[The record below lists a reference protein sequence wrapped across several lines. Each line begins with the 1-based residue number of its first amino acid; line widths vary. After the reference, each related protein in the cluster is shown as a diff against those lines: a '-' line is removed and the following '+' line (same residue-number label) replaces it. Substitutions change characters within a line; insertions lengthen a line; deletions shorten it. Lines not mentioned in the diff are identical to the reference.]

1 MNDRMTIFDII
12 LEFRNLKHMK
22 YYVLAGEA
30 SGDLHASNL
39 IKEISLIDSDAQ
51 FRGFGGELMEQ
62 AGMTVLKHY
71 RDLAF
76 MGLVPVIMNIRTIQR
91 NFRFCEQDM
100 LAFQT
105 DVLILV
111 DYPGFNLRMAKYA
124 KAHGIR
130 TFYYISPKVWAWK
143 EARVHKIIASVDEM
157 FTILPFE
164 TEFFAKYNYAVNYVG
179 NPLLDAILE
188 KKTEPDYLRFRS
200 KNNLSEKP
208 ILAVLPGSRKGEIS
222 VLLPT
227 MLEAAAQFP
236 DFQCIIAGA
245 PNMGIEFYQPFMTGS
260 QVPVIWGK
268 TYEILIHSRAAIVSS
283 GTATLETAILNVPQV
298 VVYRLTPRWLFNTLK
313 FLFLQTKW
321 VSLVNIILEKEAVKE
336 LIQWNFTF
344 EKVVQELKNI
354 LYKPEN
360 EQRILADYREMMI
373 KLGDPGASKRAAELM
388 VSKLK
393 VLP

>member
-1 MNDRMTIFDII
+1 
-12 LEFRNLKHMK
+12 MK
-22 YYVLAGEA
+22 YYILAGEA

-39 IKEISLIDSDAQ
+39 IKEISLIDRDAK
-51 FRGFGGELMEQ
+51 FRGFGGDLMEQ

-76 MGLVPVIMNIRTIQR
+76 MGLVPVVMNIRTIQK

-100 LAFQT
+100 LDFQP

-111 DYPGFNLRMAKYA
+111 DYPGFNLRMAKFA
-124 KAHGIR
+124 KARGIR
-130 TFYYISPKVWAWK
+130 TFYYISPKIWAWK
-143 EARVHKIIASVDEM
+143 EKRVHKVIAFVDEM

-164 TEFFAKYNYAVNYVG
+164 TEFYRKYNYPVNYVG

-188 KKTEPDYLRFRS
+188 KKSEPDFLRFRTE
-200 KNNLSEKP
+200 NNLPEKP

-236 DFQCIIAGA
+236 EYQCIIAGA
-245 PNMGIEFYQPFMTGS
+245 PNMGIEYYQPFMKES
-260 QVPVIWGK
+260 KVPVIWGK

-298 VVYRLTPRWLFNTLK
+298 VVYRLTPSWLFNFLK
-313 FLFLQTKW
+313 YFFLKTKF

-336 LIQWNFTF
+336 LIQWDFTLK
-344 EKVVQELKNI
+344 KVVQELKNI
-354 LYKPEN
+354 LQNPEN
-360 EQRILADYREMMI
+360 EKRMLSDYSDMMV
-373 KLGDPGASKRAAELM
+373 KLGEAGASNRAAELM
-388 VSKLK
+388 VGKLK
-393 VLP
+393 AK

>member
-1 MNDRMTIFDII
+1 
-12 LEFRNLKHMK
+12 MK

-39 IKEISLIDSDAQ
+39 IKEISLIDPEAQ

-76 MGLVPVIMNIRTIQR
+76 MGIVPVIMNIRTIQK

-100 LAFQT
+100 LTFQP

-111 DYPGFNLRMAKYA
+111 DYPGFNLRMAKFA
-124 KAHGIR
+124 KTQGIR
-130 TFYYISPKVWAWK
+130 TFYYISPKIWAWK
-143 EARVHKIIASVDEM
+143 EKRVHKVKAFVDEM

-164 TEFFAKYNYAVNYVG
+164 TEFYRKFNYPVNYVG

-188 KKTEPDYLRFRS
+188 KKMSPDFPRFRTE
-200 KNNLSEKP
+200 NNLPEKP
-208 ILAVLPGSRKGEIS
+208 VLAVLPGSRKGEIS
-222 VLLPT
+222 VLLPI

-236 DFQCIIAGA
+236 EYQCVIAGA
-245 PNMGIEFYQPFMTGS
+245 PNMGIEFYQPFMKES
-260 QVPVIWGK
+260 KVPVIWGK

-283 GTATLETAILNVPQV
+283 GTATLETAILNVPQI
-298 VVYRLTPRWLFNTLK
+298 VVYRLTPKWLFNFLK
-313 FLFLQTKW
+313 YFFLKTKF

-336 LIQWNFTF
+336 LIQWNFT
-344 EKVVQELKNI
+344 LKNV
-354 LYKPEN
+354 LYELGNLLNDPEN
-360 EQRILADYREMMI
+360 EKRMIADYREMMI
-373 KLGDPGASKRAAELM
+373 KLGEPGASKRAAGLM
-388 VSKLK
+388 VDKLK
-393 VLP
+393 KMNNHGIV

>member
-1 MNDRMTIFDII
+1 MR
-12 LEFRNLKHMK
+12 

-39 IKEISLIDSDAQ
+39 IKEISLIDPNAQ
-51 FRGFGGELMEQ
+51 FRGFGGELMEKS
-62 AGMTVLKHY
+62 GMTVLKHY

-76 MGLVPVIMNIRTIQR
+76 MGLVPVIMNIRTIQK

-100 LAFQT
+100 LAFKP
-105 DVLILV
+105 DVLILI
-111 DYPGFNLRMAKYA
+111 DYPGFNLRMAKFA

-130 TFYYISPKVWAWK
+130 TFYYISPKIWAWK
-143 EARVHKIIASVDEM
+143 QERVHKVIASVDEM

-164 TEFFAKYNYAVNYVG
+164 ADFYQKFNYPVNYVG

-188 KKTEPDYLRFRS
+188 KKTEPDFPRFRAEN
-200 KNNLSEKP
+200 KLPEKP

-227 MLEAAAQFP
+227 MLEAAGQFP
-236 DFQCIIAGA
+236 EYQCVIAGA
-245 PNMGIEFYQPFMTGS
+245 PNMGIEFYQPFMKGS
-260 QVPVIWGK
+260 KVPVIWGK

-298 VVYRLTPRWLFNTLK
+298 VVYRLTPKWLFNFLK
-313 FLFLQTKW
+313 YFFLKTKF

-336 LIQWNFTF
+336 LIQWNFTL
-344 EKVVQELKNI
+344 KNVVQELKNI
-354 LYKPEN
+354 LHDPEN
-360 EQRILADYREMMI
+360 EQRMLADYREMMI
-373 KLGDPGASKRAAELM
+373 KLGDPGASKRAARLM
-388 VSKLK
+388 VEKLR
-393 VLP
+393 